1 MFSQAIKK
9 DPSYALAYAG
19 LADSYA
25 NLYMYYDRDKENL
38 DQALAA
44 SLKALELDP
53 ELAEAHVSRGHAI
66 SQNMQYEE
74 AEKEFETAIR
84 LNPKLFDAY
93 YLYGRTLRVQG
104 KHKQA
109 ARLFEQA
116 SQVRPE
122 DFQAPTFLVSAYEDL
137 NLEREAVEA
146 NLRAVEVFKKHLE
159 LNPDDSRALILGAFA
174 LLKAEDKKTAVE
186 WMERSISLD
195 PEETSV
201 LYNAACFYS
210 RMGKVEEALDYFDRA
225 IESGFASREW
235 IDNDSDLDPIRNH
248 PRFQAIMKKLK

>member
-1 MFSQAIKK
+1 
-9 DPSYALAYAG
+9 
-19 LADSYA
+19 
-25 NLYMYYDRDKENL
+25 MYYDRIKENL
-38 DQALAA
+38 DLALTA
-44 SLKALELDP
+44 SQRALELDP
-53 ELAEAHVSRGHAI
+53 ELAEAHVSRGLAI
-66 SQNMQYEE
+66 SQNMQYKE

-93 YLYGRTLRVQG
+93 YLYGRTLKVQG

-116 SQVRPE
+116 SLARPE
-122 DFQAPTFLVSAYEDL
+122 DYQAPSFLVAAYEDL

-159 LNPDDSRALILGAFA
+159 LNPDDSRALNLGAFA
-174 LLKAEDKKTAVE
+174 LLKAEDKKMAVE
-186 WMERSISLD
+186 WIERAVSLD
-195 PEETSV
+195 PEETAI

-210 RMGKVEEALDYFDRA
+210 RLGKVEEALDYFERTID
-225 IESGFASREW
+225 SGYASKEW

-248 PRFQAIMKKLK
+248 LRFQAIMKKLK